1 MLFDQLAVSG
11 LTGVKEQFAMD
22 LDVRVFTIG
31 ALAKATG
38 VSTPT
43 IRYYEEIGLLPRA
56 NRTTSGQRS
65 YDQDDLG
72 RLTFIKQ
79 CLSFEPTMW

>member
-22 LDVRVFTIG
+22 LHVRVFTIG

-56 NRTTSGQRS
+56 NRTTSGQRR